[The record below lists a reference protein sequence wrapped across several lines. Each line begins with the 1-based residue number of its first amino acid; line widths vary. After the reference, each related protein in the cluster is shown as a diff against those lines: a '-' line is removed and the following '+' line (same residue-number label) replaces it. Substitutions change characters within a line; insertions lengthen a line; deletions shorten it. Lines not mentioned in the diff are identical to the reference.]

1 MAKRIKAEEFAVDD
15 PKAAMERFKSGLARL
30 VRVPK
35 SEIHRPRKRAKRAAK
50 RKA

>member
-15 PKAAMERFKSGLARL
+15 PKAAMEKFKSGLARL

-35 SEIHRPRKRAKRAAK
+35 SEILRKPKRAKRAAK
-50 RKA
+50 PKE